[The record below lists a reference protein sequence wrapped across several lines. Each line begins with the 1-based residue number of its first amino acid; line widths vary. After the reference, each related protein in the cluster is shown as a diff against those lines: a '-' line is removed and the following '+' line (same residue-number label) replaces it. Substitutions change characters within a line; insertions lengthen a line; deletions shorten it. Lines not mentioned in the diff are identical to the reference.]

1 MVNNNNNN
9 VTMTTTNNNSY
20 YNIIDKDKIQEIKTV
35 NNSSEMENEINT
47 LKNKNISL
55 EKKLKE

>member
-20 YNIIDKDKIQEIKTV
+20 YNIIDKDNIKEI
-35 NNSSEMENEINT
+35 NSSSFHS
-47 LKNKNISL
+47 KNKNKPI
-55 EKKLKE
+55 